1 MKEVV
6 RNNIRSLRVRAN
18 LTQEEVAKTLGITR
32 QQYYLYEKEPLK
44 IKVDI
49 LIKLADLFNCKVEDF
64 ILQWN
69 GT

>member
-64 ILQWN
+64 ILQ
-69 GT
+69 

>member
-44 IKVDI
+44 IKIDTLV
-49 LIKLADLFNCKVEDF
+49 KLADLFNCKVEDF
-64 ILQWN
+64 ILQ
-69 GT
+69 

>member
-6 RNNIRSLRVRAN
+6 RNNIRSLRVKAN

-44 IKVDI
+44 IKVET
-49 LIKLADLFNCKVEDF
+49 LLKLADVLNCKAEDF
-64 ILQWN
+64 ILQ
-69 GT
+69 